1 MRACSTC
8 VFHRFCSI
16 LCSHLCLKLSLK
28 HFMNEWQD
36 HQCSIQI
43 KGNSNSIRIYISI
56 FDESFIENAIQ
67 CYFIYSFLWYWVYV
81 NVWMLQY
88 VCLCDSIWMID
99 RIVLFIWFNWRWLL
113 SVAVPIHEG
122 YPLVLSSISTKIP
135 FYRPEI
141 STNHHI
147 LIA

>member
-1 MRACSTC
+1 MYFIDS
-8 VFHRFCSI
+8 VQSYV
-16 LCSHLCLKLSLK
+16 SHLCLKLSLK
-28 HFMNEWQD
+28 HFIYEWMARPSMFHTNKRQLQF
-36 HQCSIQI
+36 HSNVYFNIWWKLYRKCNTVLFRLFIFVILSIC
-43 KGNSNSIRIYISI
+43 KCLKASI
-56 FDESFIENAIQ
+56 
-67 CYFIYSFLWYWVYV
+67 C
-81 NVWMLQY
+81 MC